1 MSATPLSYD
10 LAIELATQ
18 ERYDDALA
26 ILDGLARQHPEVV
39 DYDALRARL
48 WFDKGEPERSFAIL
62 DAALSRLPQTPLHPA
77 HRWAS
82 RGLLAHRYGLLLMS
96 AGRLQEAL
104 PWLEEAARRNGL
116 ATGEWS
122 AQFHAGLVH
131 YRLGNPA
138 RAARYWY
145 DLLYR
150 APDLGAHDILALT
163 GSHIQ
168 ASETAGQAVDPLL
181 RLCLARIALDN
192 PDLLQL
198 SGSQGDALAAQQAEL
213 VLAAEP
219 DHPEARRVRAP
230 LRYRAGDV
238 AGARD
243 DLAVYLRRVPDP
255 RAQVRE
261 LEWRLRAGESAPWQ
275 GFRLNENAPDAHG
288 YYLAGLSL
296 AEFAEREPASAAA
309 LEPQIQKAWR
319 IALGRFEAYFESGE
333 GTCDDADPHIYSLLC
348 DRLARRLQGTGKD
361 EREERVA
368 LHEKGIAV
376 SDFIGHWIDLLDCHD
391 SAGRHPLVVEVA
403 GEVLNRY
410 PLDRQPAE
418 VAWVFSRLIH
428 AWKAIGGTDAVT
440 AARAAIAHMDAQ
452 LDALPVEER
461 SEAAHPMAHARAH
474 FAALLGAAA
483 PAMEARERAL
493 ALDEIEALQERA
505 LQIEDAALYYA
516 FGRIWREL
524 RDNGRA
530 LPLFE
535 KAIEL
540 AAGDAEDQAAPRF
553 QRGLIR
559 LEWLEAQRGAT
570 PAAAASSS
578 PDAEPP
584 QQGDGSGDRAPLA
597 LSVTFAD
604 ALSDLEAAIVAGSQ
618 DEPQIRLHAA
628 QAALGMQRREAARA
642 HFLRAR
648 ELGAK
653 TGRQASLYRRVE
665 DALKRTRPTWK
676 FWGV

>member
-1 MSATPLSYD
+1 MSAQPLSYD

-18 ERYDDALA
+18 ERYDEALA

-39 DYDALRARL
+39 DYEALRARL
-48 WFDKGEPERSFAIL
+48 WFDKGEPDRGFAIL
-62 DAALSRLPQTPLHPA
+62 DAALARLPEAPLHPA

-82 RGLLAHRYGLLLMS
+82 RGVLAHRYGMLLMS

-122 AQFHAGLVH
+122 AQFHAGLAH
-131 YRLGNPA
+131 YRLGNPG
-138 RAARYWY
+138 RAGRYWY

-150 APDLGAHDILALT
+150 APDLGAHDILSLA
-163 GSHIQ
+163 GSYIQ
-168 ASETAGQAVDPLL
+168 TSEAAGQSVDPML

-198 SGSQGDALAAQQAEL
+198 TESQGDALAAQQAEL

-230 LRYRAGDV
+230 LRHRAGDV

-243 DLAVYLRRVPDP
+243 DLAVYLKRVPDP
-255 RAQVRE
+255 KAQVRE
-261 LEWRLRAGESAPWQ
+261 LEWRLRAGEAAPWQ
-275 GFRLNENAPDAHG
+275 GFKLTESASDAHG

-296 AEFAEREPASAAA
+296 AEFAEREPAAAAA

-319 IALGRFEAYFESGE
+319 IALARFETYFETGE
-333 GTCDDADPHIYSLLC
+333 GGYDDADPHIYSLLC
-348 DRLARRLQGTGKD
+348 DRLARRLQGQSQQ
-361 EREERVA
+361 ERDERVA

-391 SAGRHPLVVEVA
+391 SAGRHSLVVEVA

-410 PLDRQPAE
+410 SLDRQPAE

-428 AWKAIGGTDAVT
+428 AWKAIGGADAVS

-474 FAALLGAAA
+474 FAALLGAAI
-483 PAMEARERAL
+483 PAMEPRERAL

-516 FGRIWREL
+516 FGRIWRAVG
-524 RDNGRA
+524 DNGRA

-540 AAGDAEDQAAPRF
+540 AAGDAEDQAGPRF

-559 LEWLEAQRGAT
+559 LEWLESQQSEG
-570 PAAAASSS
+570 AAAVS
-578 PDAEPP
+578 DA
-584 QQGDGSGDRAPLA
+584 APA
-597 LSVTFAD
+597 VPVTFAD
-604 ALSDLEAAIVAGSQ
+604 ALTDFEAAIVPGNE

-628 QAALGMQRREAARA
+628 QAALGLQRREAARA

-665 DALKRTRPTWK
+665 GALKRTRPAWK
-676 FWGV
+676 LWGV